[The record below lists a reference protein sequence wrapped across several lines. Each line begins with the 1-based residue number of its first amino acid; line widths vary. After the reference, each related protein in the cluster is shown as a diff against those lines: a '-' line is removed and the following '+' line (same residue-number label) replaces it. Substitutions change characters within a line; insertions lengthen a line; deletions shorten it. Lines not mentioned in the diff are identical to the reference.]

1 MNLNTLD
8 NDFVIRSQDSFNYA
22 VEIRKYYGV
31 IDHVIDWCKENLSG
45 EWRWQMVQPSSLNS
59 PGRYIFYFDSDQDYC
74 VFLLKWKD

>member
-1 MNLNTLD
+1 MTVLTDDHL
-8 NDFVIRSQDSFNYA
+8 VRPQDSFA
-22 VEIRKYYGV
+22 HAAEIRKSYGV
-31 IDHVIDWCKENLSG
+31 LDTVIDWCKENLSG